1 MRKYWKKGK
10 VTIIAALWH
19 KVITIPESKLLA
31 WTEQLISFIFMS
43 NYSYQLS
50 HELFEDSSYSRERER
65 ERGGVEFC
73 LYSESWMRVTETKAF
88 TTETDLSTKKKRID
102 QADLKSCR
110 CMQWKLWK
118 YILFYLMNWHFLNCI
133 IALQL
138 AVEYSSFYTALA
150 ILDSD
155 DCMILMTDISV

>member
-65 ERGGVEFC
+65 EVGWSSVYTVSHEWESPR
-73 LYSESWMRVTETKAF
+73 LKPSQQRQTWAHQKKNRSSRSEVMQMHAVKA
-88 TTETDLSTKKKRID
+88 
-102 QADLKSCR
+102 LKI
-110 CMQWKLWK
+110 
-118 YILFYLMNWHFLNCI
+118 YFILFNELTLR
-133 IALQL
+133 IA
-138 AVEYSSFYTALA
+138 ACGEIF
-150 ILDSD
+150 
-155 DCMILMTDISV
+155 